1 MSAAGHEPL
10 RLVVPTR
17 SPSGRELRAQGPN
30 LTLLARAAALT
41 GGRLGAEPRDVMGA
55 RAGARRR
62 RVPLAPILVPLAL
75 VLVVADVAARR
86 LGR

>member
-1 MSAAGHEPL
+1 
-10 RLVVPTR
+10 
-17 SPSGRELRAQGPN
+17 
-30 LTLLARAAALT
+30 
-41 GGRLGAEPRDVMGA
+41 MGA